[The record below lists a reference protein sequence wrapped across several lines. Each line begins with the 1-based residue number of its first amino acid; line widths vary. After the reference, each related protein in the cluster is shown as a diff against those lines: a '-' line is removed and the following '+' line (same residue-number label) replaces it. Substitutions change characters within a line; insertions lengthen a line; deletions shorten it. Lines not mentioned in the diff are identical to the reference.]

1 MNLEIEYHEQAPLP
15 PEVCAVA
22 NTQRGN
28 LKRYLSGPNEVTHV
42 ASSEHQI
49 AALES
54 IIELGRIDKVTLA
67 IHQVAI
73 VRQTDDSQ
81 TWNMYY
87 CQVSDSTILVLDGL
101 MIDEDFCAGSMPCS
115 RLDLYSYRLLNG
127 KYTILS
133 IVGSGERLKPLFC
146 WEAHKAK
153 WPYMPKPCVFAGN
166 LELMACDMNKLATP
180 PARYSDL
187 KHLECLVQLL

>member
-1 MNLEIEYHEQAPLP
+1 
-15 PEVCAVA
+15 
-22 NTQRGN
+22 
-28 LKRYLSGPNEVTHV
+28 
-42 ASSEHQI
+42 
-49 AALES
+49 
-54 IIELGRIDKVTLA
+54 
-67 IHQVAI
+67 
-73 VRQTDDSQ
+73 
-81 TWNMYY
+81 
-87 CQVSDSTILVLDGL
+87 